1 MERSSWHDAH
11 AEAALLAS
19 RGASCRFECMVVL
32 RKHRTRI
39 IKKNAPGLGQF
50 NAARLAAKELDIE
63 FQLDRLD
70 PLAER
75 RLLHAKPLSGPRDV
89 SFLRDGDELPE
100 MPKLHSHI
108 QYHMNCTLF
117 IL

>member
-1 MERSSWHDAH
+1 MERSGWHDAH

-19 RGASCRFECMVVL
+19 RGAPCRSECMVVL

-39 IKKNAPGLGQF
+39 IEKNAPGLGQL
-50 NAARLAAKELDIE
+50 NAAGLAAKELDIE

-75 RLLHAKPLSGPRDV
+75 RLLHAEPLGSPRDM
-89 SFLRDGDELPE
+89 SLFRDGDELPE
-100 MPKLHSHI
+100 MSELHSHI
-108 QYHMNCTLF
+108 QYHMNYALF